1 MKKIK
6 QIIRSTLIFAAILSF
21 ASCKNNNIKGKI
33 LGDYVVELPV
43 YTSLDY
49 DKALKSDNENYGK
62 FGCTGVVKTLENGE
76 TVIGRSYDL
85 GYSFKP
91 AYVVR
96 TAVPGFHKTVGYV
109 YNTFAGPDFEDVKKN
124 GLSSDD
130 AATIPF
136 FTGELMNDAGFYAEA
151 NMRPSEPESTGIKE
165 SSGTNPGAE
174 YRMTFAALIRFMGE
188 RAGSVDEALK
198 IANSVDVHNFKTEHT
213 NWGGGIIL
221 ADSTGHY
228 GVLELVDNKLVWSDM
243 ANAHSNF
250 YINDEYREKS
260 AYRMGLG
267 RYEVVKAGIDGV
279 KTEQDMHDLITKVRY
294 NQMTFDS
301 ANCIFDPRGEVMGEY
316 RAEWEKWGGILTY
329 KDAYDPANKDY
340 IMSVLAKDNE
350 VAKNATDSQ
359 LREVGLWQSAW
370 QSVANCN
377 KKTLKVTFFEKDNLT
392 FDLTVE

>member
-1 MKKIK
+1 MKLRKIFY
-6 QIIRSTLIFAAILSF
+6 FAAAVAVLAGF
-21 ASCKNNNIKGKI
+21 TSCNSGNVKGKI

-124 GLSSDD
+124 GLSADD

-174 YRMTFAALIRFMGE
+174 YRMTFAALIRFIGE
-188 RAGSVDEALK
+188 RASSVDEALK

-213 NWGGGIIL
+213 SWGGGIIL

-350 VAKNATDSQ
+350 AAKNATDSQ

>member
-1 MKKIK
+1 MKLRKI
-6 QIIRSTLIFAAILSF
+6 FCLSATVAVIGSF
-21 ASCKNNNIKGKI
+21 ISCGSGNVKGKI

-43 YTSLDY
+43 YTKLDY
-49 DKALKSDNENYGK
+49 DKALKSDDENYGK
-62 FGCTGVVKTLENGE
+62 FGCTGVVKTLENGD

-91 AYVVR
+91 AYIVR
-96 TAVPGFHKTVGYV
+96 TAVPGFHKTVGYI
-109 YNTFAGPDFEDVKKN
+109 YNTFAGPTFEEVKKN
-124 GLSSDD
+124 GIPADV
-130 AATIPF
+130 AATLPF

-151 NMRPSEPESTGIKE
+151 NMRPCEPESTGIKE

-213 NWGGGIIL
+213 SWGGGIIL

-243 ANAHSNF
+243 ANAHANF
-250 YINDEYREKS
+250 YINDEYRERS

-267 RYEVVKAGIDGV
+267 RYEVVKSGIDSV
-279 KTEQDMHDLITKVRY
+279 KTEEDMRKLITEVRY
-294 NQMTFDS
+294 NQMSFDS
-301 ANCIFDPRGEVMGEY
+301 ATCKFNPLGEVQGEY
-316 RAEWEKWGGILTY
+316 RPEWEKWGGILSY
-329 KDAYDPANKDY
+329 KDAYNPANKDY

-350 VAKNATDSQ
+350 AAKNATDAQ

-377 KKTLKVTFFEKDNLT
+377 KKTLKVTFFEDDNLT

>member
-1 MKKIK
+1 MKLRKIFY
-6 QIIRSTLIFAAILSF
+6 FAAAVAVLAGF
-21 ASCKNNNIKGKI
+21 TSCNSGNIKGKI

-76 TVIGRSYDL
+76 TIIGRSYDL

-213 NWGGGIIL
+213 SWGGGIIL

-243 ANAHSNF
+243 ANAHANF

-267 RYEVVKAGIDGV
+267 RYEVVKAGIDSV